1 MNKLASFIVLSGL
14 MLAASDAVA
23 QELTTLPGWTVPQK
37 NLVRQWKD
45 NCSIHYMEIGSMH
58 RFVLH
63 DLADSSNVIVAT
75 FPANYEVNDFEI
87 YDSTVYFC
95 GTIPNGGDPY
105 GIAGYIAIKDLF
117 YHNYPY
123 NYCIIDQMYFLDP
136 ATPTNTHITS
146 LDRMD
151 VFVDAGQIHI
161 AAVGE
166 MAHGS
171 GYNELRRTVCDIQ
184 YTGSW
189 NGMALYQ
196 KEDFYK
202 PSDITC
208 TDHTIVASAYDDN
221 TSYSIL
227 LAFMK
232 NTDFPATPLYPYSI
246 RIGDRRV
253 GDNVLVERLGDDN
266 VAVSH
271 YSHTPATG
279 NYSVAVHLLGNIYSL
294 PTPPYH
300 ISVHHSI
307 GSIAPGTPIRDLRY
321 NMASD
326 DMMLLFDY
334 PVATWG
340 PSPSSI
346 LEFQTATL
354 PFLLSNVW
362 YCTQNV
368 LLRALDNHVQ
378 HPLFSLGGAHT
389 SLGMPLMTNKN
400 NGNTT
405 CYQQGI
411 ITFEDATPI
420 VSFSTGVFDPKTIK
434 FKRFNYTTYP
444 NPYSVPIK
452 NLCE

>member
-23 QELTTLPGWTVPQK
+23 QELTTLAGWPVPQK
-37 NLVRQWKD
+37 NLVRQWNE
-45 NCSIHYMEIGSMH
+45 NCSIHYMEIGSVH

-117 YHNYPY
+117 YYNQPY
-123 NYCIIDQMYFLDP
+123 NYCFINQMYFIDP
-136 ATPTNTHITS
+136 NTPTNTHITS

-151 VFVDAGQIHI
+151 VFEDAGRIHI

-196 KEDFYK
+196 KEDIYK

-227 LAFMK
+227 LAFKK

-253 GDNVLVERLGDDN
+253 GDNVLVERLWNDN
-266 VAVSH
+266 IAVSH
-271 YSHTPATG
+271 YSHDPSTG
-279 NYSVAVHLLGNIYSL
+279 DYSVAVHQLDNVYLL

-321 NMASD
+321 NLASD
-326 DMMLLFDY
+326 VLMLLFDY
-334 PVATWG
+334 PVTMWG
-340 PSPSSI
+340 PSPSSV
-346 LEFQTATL
+346 LEFQTAFL
-354 PFLLSNVW
+354 PYFSGNVW
-362 YCTQNV
+362 YSTQNV

-378 HPLFSLGGAHT
+378 HPLFSLGGTHIP
-389 SLGMPLMTNKN
+389 LGEPIMTIKN
-400 NGNTT
+400 NGDPT
-405 CYQQGI
+405 CFHPEG
-411 ITFEDATPI
+411 ITFKDVSPS
-420 VSFSTGVFDPKTIK
+420 VSFSTGVFDPETIQ
-434 FKRFNYTTYP
+434 FRRFNYTTYP
-444 NPYSVPIK
+444 NPYKTPIK
-452 NLCE
+452 EHCE